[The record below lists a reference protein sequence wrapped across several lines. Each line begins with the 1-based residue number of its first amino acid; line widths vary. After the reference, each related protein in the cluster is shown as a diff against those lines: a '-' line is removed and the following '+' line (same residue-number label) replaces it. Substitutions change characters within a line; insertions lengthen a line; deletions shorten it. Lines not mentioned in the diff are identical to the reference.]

1 MTDSY
6 IALDLE
12 TTGLEP
18 KKEKITEI
26 AALKVEHGQITGR
39 FVTLVN
45 PKRPLTERVVE
56 LTGIT
61 DDMLKDAPVI
71 EDIIGEV
78 LEFIGNLPL
87 LGHNIRFD
95 YSFLKQAAVN
105 QKMEFE
111 CEAVDTLKV
120 CRKLMPEQ
128 EKKNLGNACTYYKI
142 EQPLAHRA
150 EADALSAHFLYQK
163 LVALYGEEQPE
174 LFVTTPLNCRMKR
187 QQPATKR
194 AIWSLRPRG
203 SSRSHRIRGLRFA
216 LFTREMLP
224 TACRTRQERLY
235 AIRREITARSKRNLP
250 LFVRKPDTS

>member
-128 EKKNLGNACTYYKI
+128 RKIWEMPVPIIRSNSPWRTGQRPMHYPPISCIRSWLPFMEKNSRN
-142 EQPLAHRA
+142 
-150 EADALSAHFLYQK
+150 
-163 LVALYGEEQPE
+163 
-174 LFVTTPLNCRMKR
+174 
-187 QQPATKR
+187 
-194 AIWSLRPRG
+194 SL
-203 SSRSHRIRGLRFA
+203 
-216 LFTREMLP
+216 
-224 TACRTRQERLY
+224 
-235 AIRREITARSKRNLP
+235 
-250 LFVRKPDTS
+250 

>member
-105 QKMEFE
+105 QKMEF
-111 CEAVDTLKV
+111 
-120 CRKLMPEQ
+120 
-128 EKKNLGNACTYYKI
+128 
-142 EQPLAHRA
+142 
-150 EADALSAHFLYQK
+150 
-163 LVALYGEEQPE
+163 
-174 LFVTTPLNCRMKR
+174 
-187 QQPATKR
+187 
-194 AIWSLRPRG
+194 
-203 SSRSHRIRGLRFA
+203 
-216 LFTREMLP
+216 
-224 TACRTRQERLY
+224 
-235 AIRREITARSKRNLP
+235 
-250 LFVRKPDTS
+250 

>member
-71 EDIIGEV
+71 DDIIGEV
-78 LEFIGNLPL
+78 LGFIGDLPL

-111 CEAVDTLKV
+111 CEAVDTLKL

-163 LVALYGEEQPE
+163 LVALHGEDQPE
-174 LFVTTPLNCRMKR
+174 VICDNAFKLPDEATAAGNEK
-187 QQPATKR
+187 TKR
-194 AIWSLRPRG
+194 ILAGFIKMS
-203 SSRSHRIRGLRFA
+203 
-216 LFTREMLP
+216 
-224 TACRTRQERLY
+224 
-235 AIRREITARSKRNLP
+235 
-250 LFVRKPDTS
+250 

>member
-1 MTDSY
+1 
-6 IALDLE
+6 
-12 TTGLEP
+12 
-18 KKEKITEI
+18 
-26 AALKVEHGQITGR
+26 
-39 FVTLVN
+39 
-45 PKRPLTERVVE
+45 
-56 LTGIT
+56 
-61 DDMLKDAPVI
+61 MLKDAPVI

-163 LVALYGEEQPE
+163 LGC
-174 LFVTTPLNCRMKR
+174 PLWRRTAGTLCDNPFKLPDEAAATGNEKAKR
-187 QQPATKR
+187 ILAGFIKM
-194 AIWSLRPRG
+194 S
-203 SSRSHRIRGLRFA
+203 
-216 LFTREMLP
+216 
-224 TACRTRQERLY
+224 
-235 AIRREITARSKRNLP
+235 
-250 LFVRKPDTS
+250 